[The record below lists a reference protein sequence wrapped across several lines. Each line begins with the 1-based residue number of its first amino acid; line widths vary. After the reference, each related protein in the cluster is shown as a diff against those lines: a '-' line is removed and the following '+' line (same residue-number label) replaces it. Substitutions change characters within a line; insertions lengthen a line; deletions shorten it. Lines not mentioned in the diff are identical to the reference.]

1 MKTKFIAGII
11 LFYVE
16 NPNHRD
22 KIYDLI
28 ATANISNQFKE
39 IRDLIIKKTNKN
51 LNPDEIYAILDSKG
65 LNFTKNLLFSNE
77 VRRLC
82 RFASPAFKDDPY
94 NEIEKTINFINS

>member
-1 MKTKFIAGII
+1 MPTTKKKLVKKKVVSKDTKKNTGSKKELKTKSS
-11 LFYVE
+11 Y
-16 NPNHRD
+16 
-22 KIYDLI
+22 
-28 ATANISNQFKE
+28 E
-39 IRDLIIKKTNKN
+39 IKTNKN
-51 LNPDEIYAILDSKG
+51 LNPDEIYSILDSKG